1 MRCEWN
7 VLALSIV
14 RAISVAQCQNPNRPI
29 RKTTHFTCLPLHI
42 VQEEALQDTV
52 Y

>member
-29 RKTTHFTCLPLHI
+29 RKQRTSLAYHSI
-42 VQEEALQDTV
+42 
-52 Y
+52 